1 MNKDNQSFLLGIVS
15 AVAII
20 AVAALAYVLISGAD
34 IDFNN
39 GNGGDD
45 NVKSAKKFE
54 ECLAS
59 DKFDAKVQADQAL
72 GIQLGVNG
80 TPATFINGYL
90 VSGAQPFGNVK
101 LVIDALLAG
110 EEPTMEFLKDRET
123 GEIIKV
129 DMPQITEDDNV
140 RGAKNGKITL
150 IEFSDF
156 ECPFC
161 SRFIPTVEQVEET
174 YGDDVTLVFKHFPLS
189 FHPLAK
195 PAAVASECAG
205 DQDKFWE
212 MHDALFDLNAASTL
226 SEATIKAA
234 AVEIGLK

>member
-1 MNKDNQSFLLGIVS
+1 MNKDNQSFLLGVVS

-20 AVAALAYVLISGAD
+20 AVAGLVYVSVSGANINIGSGSD
-34 IDFNN
+34 D
-39 GNGGDD
+39 GGE
-45 NVKSAKKFE
+45 KIAKKFE
-54 ECLAS
+54 ECLVS
-59 DKFDAKVQADQAL
+59 GKYDAKIQADQAL

-101 LVIDALLAG
+101 LVIDALLAD
-110 EEPTMEFLKDRET
+110 EEPDFEFLKDRTT

-129 DMPQITEDDNV
+129 DMPQISEDDNV

-150 IEFSDF
+150 MEFSEF

-161 SRFIPTVEQVEET
+161 ARFIPTVEQVEAT

-189 FHPLAK
+189 FHDFAK
-195 PAAVASECAG
+195 PAAIATECASEEG
-205 DQDKFWE
+205 KFWE
-212 MHDALFDLNAASTL
+212 MHDALFALNEAGTL
-226 SEATIKAA
+226 SDETIKSA